1 MLLFRLFPPPSPVP
15 FARHYDS
22 LDSATNGRSDIDSGS
37 GSSRRTSRQYSL
49 DSRRSLS
56 DRWVSV
62 PPLQFSS
69 CCSSCSGLWLR
80 LAVTSVVDLSCP
92 PRWLCLHA
100 CALILSLYCIF
111 SIYFH
116 GKLPALHLVLLCHWW
131 GITDTVTTKSNTS
144 NSSPLLSELLSV
156 CVGGGREEWLTGC
169 LDVCC
174 FATVGNRE
182 VNC

>member
-15 FARHYDS
+15 FARRYDS

-49 DSRRSLS
+49 DSRHSLS

-116 GKLPALHLVLLCHWW
+116 GKLPALHLVLLCYWR
-131 GITDTVTTKSNTS
+131 GITDTVTTNH
-144 NSSPLLSELLSV
+144 LLHCLNCCLFVSG
-156 CVGGGREEWLTGC
+156 VGLGGEEWLTGC
-169 LDVCC
+169 LDVCY